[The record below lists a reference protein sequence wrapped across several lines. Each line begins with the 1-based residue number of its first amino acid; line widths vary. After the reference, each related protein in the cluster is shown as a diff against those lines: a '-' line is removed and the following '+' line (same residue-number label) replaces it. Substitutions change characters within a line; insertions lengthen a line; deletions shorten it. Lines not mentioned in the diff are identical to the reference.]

1 MPVTFV
7 RDPAT
12 GVGYSVNIAGNTPT
26 EQETARINEFLAAQS
41 SLSPP
46 ILPPA
51 EPAPPPVE
59 ERATAFGRGLG
70 LEPLQLAYSR
80 AVTQRVFADQYGTPE
95 QAEAAR
101 LAEQE
106 AIAEIQRFQEVN
118 PSVGLFDIENVGD
131 VGSFAGEVLGGE
143 AADLAIQLGA
153 TGTGAGIG
161 SLAGPGGTAIGAGIG
176 RGVGVGITTYRMLPQ
191 LFAEAI
197 TAQERAGND
206 PNIALAAAT
215 TVGNALLEFVT
226 DYFTLIPGGGAAAS
240 RIRKAAVTGG
250 NAAITQGG
258 TEALQQVIVRAQAGL
273 PLDNEEAAREIAEA
287 FASGLVFAAPGAV
300 IGFASR
306 DGQLDADQKR
316 EAELAEKDAARAIR
330 DSSAPVEFASVPQ
343 GVSESTIALS
353 APPPKTEAEWRKGFR
368 RYERERARDIKPVSL
383 RALPIEEVRAIR
395 AARQAQGITNQ
406 TQLGRNATL
415 QEIQAVLGT
424 DAVNREVQK
433 QKPMSAAETAF
444 APIENKSFS
453 QQQFDAVLDTV
464 RATGKINFP
473 EVKKVLQKTQRDPVP
488 TAMVNDVLTEASN
501 RGLFER
507 TAKPRKDGGTR
518 FSYQLSPALT
528 AAQTEGS
535 INQKQLSDIQREFA
549 EKQQEIAR
557 LQEEA
562 RRIEQT
568 GTTLDGK
575 PRKISTPERKKIARL
590 EADTRSIAARMQ
602 DLSARM
608 GLDPAVRPI
617 PALELTPA
625 GERQQQ
631 RDALKAEL
639 ADQQQRASDAAAKF
653 DLQIIDLKKR
663 LSDPQANKDGIRAQ
677 ISDLQT
683 QRELARGAVLR
694 GQTPTPPPT
703 LRYTPRFQRIANN
716 LRGRLDKLG
725 LTDVGVKLEGLLDRQ
740 GSIEGV
746 YSPENRVI
754 RLASALHDS
763 NLSDTQLEARLSEI
777 MDHELVHALWEMGL
791 FTDAERASLIKAAG
805 ERKYVAMI
813 DGKPSK
819 RRYTYLQRA
828 QRMYADQD
836 LEVQQEEA
844 IAEMFRNYASGRDK
858 FAGRPQNIFRRI
870 INFFKSF
877 SKAATQEGAQGPA
890 DIFAG
895 IERGEIGVRERAP
908 VPGATE
914 RESRR
919 ALSAD
924 VQSAQQRLAQDPGS
938 LGLTQALVSRINPI
952 YRPVALPKDKMPSN
966 REAALWLEN
975 FFTGVPITD
984 FTAELSP
991 DQIREIATLMAA
1003 EAELALQNS
1012 GNAFDWYSSAM
1023 AKAIDIASVK
1033 YPMLNNDAAADEAGL
1048 GNASNAR
1055 FVFTY
1060 IMAVTSQNMDVAANA
1075 KETDTLFGRM
1085 LDKIRAGDY
1094 TMPES
1099 WGTGDKREAMG
1110 KNFAKF
1116 GPLVGAMRG
1125 DTFPERIAKLD
1136 ALFRESKSVK
1146 EWEADLKSRGIPY
1159 SPPGQTAKDAVVYG
1173 SSTLGP
1179 KIGNGFWQN
1188 LNGNYT
1194 PLTIDLWM
1202 RRTWGRLTG
1211 KSIGNPAALPEQ
1223 RQRFKDAVARSRSR
1237 LRGNKE
1243 EIARVT
1249 GRIEEL
1255 LVQVNNLKNLD
1266 IKDPAVKAQYG
1277 SKKNINEQ
1285 LKLVKNELAD
1295 TLDVRPDLLGIKA
1308 PEVWQTAYNKDNTVL
1323 LAYAKRSLKPW
1334 EAEYKKLSTRLSK
1347 EEIADITPTWVRAA
1361 KTIVTNLGKPIDQVA
1376 NGTQRKQIEEAGRQA
1391 LDILESRGIVL
1402 TNADLQAV
1410 LWYPEKDLWGSLSAD
1425 LNVDEDGTPIVEAN
1439 LLNESY
1445 DGAFA
1450 RILEKQGYD
1459 VRGREGRPTVAG
1471 SDARLRR
1478 PGGAEGSG
1486 RIGGGGISEA
1496 AQAEARPEAAGL
1508 EDNSVITERRDR
1520 ESRRPMYSVTA
1531 VLNAQSG
1538 TNNMTA
1544 IQKQVSQY
1552 TDLSDWFAKGLG
1564 IIVRDKTKDRF
1575 GKTAAQRRTD
1585 KFLQTVQDSFLPV
1598 GRMIKEMKDR
1608 GLTIMDAIDPYLKQ
1622 QLSRSVSG
1630 ARIEER
1636 KRGIYKNMQEAIK
1649 GLTITDANRESL
1661 IKASRSKATKGD
1673 GLAAHIFDL
1682 SGSNS
1687 LAVAEIYLYAKHALE
1702 RNEYVRKI
1710 DKANQ
1715 AGSGMTD
1722 AEANAIL
1729 NWFSSNLSQQ
1739 NRSAIAQIEAAA
1751 KAIVADTNKVRVDGN
1766 LIPAQLVNLTTD
1778 GSTKSDKDGS
1788 TKPDK
1793 KAPNFQN
1800 YVPLR
1805 GRFDD
1810 DDSVDYGITPQG
1822 RGFSVSGKEDQA
1834 LLGRD
1839 SYGGNIIAN
1848 LLFQNQNS
1856 IVRAGTNE
1864 VALSLVDLME
1874 SDPNITKSFGRILE
1888 RRPQRR
1894 ILNPAG
1900 NVQYTVDQGFKN
1912 DPNIVIAKR
1921 NGEDIIVRLDDANIA
1936 GAFNGKN
1943 IWNVGHAE
1951 KILRFTG
1958 MLNRYLSAISTSFNP
1973 EFTITN
1979 LPRDLQ
1985 TAGVQISEFEL
1996 PGLRREIILNAFPAM
2011 KGIYQA
2017 IIKEDYNSEYAKKY
2031 MEFVKAGG
2039 SSAANPMQTL
2049 EDQIAGIDSLM
2060 RDLGK
2065 GGPAPFMKKNLKR
2078 LGALVEG
2085 LNTAVENAVRL
2096 TTYDAL
2102 KKRGF
2107 SSERAAQA
2115 ARSVT
2120 VDFTK
2125 TGDMGSILNS
2135 LYLFYNASLQG
2146 SFFLLRSAARSK
2158 RVREILAGAIVA
2170 GFVNDMLNALFLSDE
2185 DDAGIKEYDKFD
2197 DWFLE
2202 HNIVFMLP
2210 GGRRFAIPMPYGL
2223 NAFYNTGRSISS
2235 AIRRNAFD
2243 HYGAYDVGDAT
2254 KSIRNTLLE
2263 VVNPLGG
2270 AEHFLSWASPTIAD
2284 PFISLYGTN
2293 IGYDDKNIRKEAFP
2307 NQRVAVSQL
2316 YWSSTSPTA
2325 VTVANAL
2332 NEATGGT
2339 PVRSGWLDV
2348 SPDTLEFWFDFA
2360 LGGAGGFAQRT
2371 LEAPYNI
2378 ATAEAGEDVVR
2389 QIPFLRKIYGS
2400 VSTREDLGTYIEGR
2414 DQLLELRADYRN
2426 AVDNRDVERI
2436 QRLRQ
2441 NNLEELRLAE
2451 AINRI
2456 EQTRRKITQRINDI
2470 TANESI
2476 PDDQKRALL
2485 EQLDNRKQQV
2495 ITRGLQLMSG
2505 QSQ

>member
-1 MPVTFV
+1 MPT
-7 RDPAT
+7 
-12 GVGYSVNIAGNTPT
+12 
-26 EQETARINEFLAAQS
+26 
-41 SLSPP
+41 
-46 ILPPA
+46 
-51 EPAPPPVE
+51 
-59 ERATAFGRGLG
+59 
-70 LEPLQLAYSR
+70 
-80 AVTQRVFADQYGTPE
+80 
-95 QAEAAR
+95 
-101 LAEQE
+101 
-106 AIAEIQRFQEVN
+106 
-118 PSVGLFDIENVGD
+118 
-131 VGSFAGEVLGGE
+131 
-143 AADLAIQLGA
+143 
-153 TGTGAGIG
+153 
-161 SLAGPGGTAIGAGIG
+161 
-176 RGVGVGITTYRMLPQ
+176 
-191 LFAEAI
+191 
-197 TAQERAGND
+197 
-206 PNIALAAAT
+206 
-215 TVGNALLEFVT
+215 
-226 DYFTLIPGGGAAAS
+226 
-240 RIRKAAVTGG
+240 
-250 NAAITQGG
+250 
-258 TEALQQVIVRAQAGL
+258 
-273 PLDNEEAAREIAEA
+273 
-287 FASGLVFAAPGAV
+287 
-300 IGFASR
+300 
-306 DGQLDADQKR
+306 
-316 EAELAEKDAARAIR
+316 
-330 DSSAPVEFASVPQ
+330 
-343 GVSESTIALS
+343 
-353 APPPKTEAEWRKGFR
+353 
-368 RYERERARDIKPVSL
+368 
-383 RALPIEEVRAIR
+383 
-395 AARQAQGITNQ
+395 
-406 TQLGRNATL
+406 
-415 QEIQAVLGT
+415 
-424 DAVNREVQK
+424 
-433 QKPMSAAETAF
+433 
-444 APIENKSFS
+444 
-453 QQQFDAVLDTV
+453 
-464 RATGKINFP
+464 
-473 EVKKVLQKTQRDPVP
+473 
-488 TAMVNDVLTEASN
+488 
-501 RGLFER
+501 
-507 TAKPRKDGGTR
+507 
-518 FSYQLSPALT
+518 
-528 AAQTEGS
+528 
-535 INQKQLSDIQREFA
+535 
-549 EKQQEIAR
+549 
-557 LQEEA
+557 
-562 RRIEQT
+562 
-568 GTTLDGK
+568 
-575 PRKISTPERKKIARL
+575 
-590 EADTRSIAARMQ
+590 
-602 DLSARM
+602 
-608 GLDPAVRPI
+608 
-617 PALELTPA
+617 
-625 GERQQQ
+625 
-631 RDALKAEL
+631 
-639 ADQQQRASDAAAKF
+639 
-653 DLQIIDLKKR
+653 
-663 LSDPQANKDGIRAQ
+663 
-677 ISDLQT
+677 
-683 QRELARGAVLR
+683 
-694 GQTPTPPPT
+694 
-703 LRYTPRFQRIANN
+703 
-716 LRGRLDKLG
+716 
-725 LTDVGVKLEGLLDRQ
+725 
-740 GSIEGV
+740 
-746 YSPENRVI
+746 
-754 RLASALHDS
+754 
-763 NLSDTQLEARLSEI
+763 
-777 MDHELVHALWEMGL
+777 
-791 FTDAERASLIKAAG
+791 
-805 ERKYVAMI
+805 
-813 DGKPSK
+813 
-819 RRYTYLQRA
+819 
-828 QRMYADQD
+828 
-836 LEVQQEEA
+836 
-844 IAEMFRNYASGRDK
+844 
-858 FAGRPQNIFRRI
+858 
-870 INFFKSF
+870 
-877 SKAATQEGAQGPA
+877 
-890 DIFAG
+890 
-895 IERGEIGVRERAP
+895 
-908 VPGATE
+908 
-914 RESRR
+914 
-919 ALSAD
+919 
-924 VQSAQQRLAQDPGS
+924 
-938 LGLTQALVSRINPI
+938 
-952 YRPVALPKDKMPSN
+952 N

-975 FFTGVPITD
+975 FYTGVPITD
-984 FTAELSP
+984 FTAQLSP
-991 DQIREIATLMAA
+991 EQIREIATLMAA

-1033 YPMLNNDAAADEAGL
+1033 YPMLDNDVAADEAGL

-1060 IMAVTSQNMDVAANA
+1060 IMAVTSQNMDVASNA

-1085 LDKIRAGDY
+1085 LEQIKVGDY
-1094 TMPES
+1094 TMPKS
-1099 WGTGDKREAMG
+1099 WGTGDKRKAMG
-1110 KNFAKF
+1110 ENFAKF

-1136 ALFRESKSVK
+1136 ALFRESKMVK
-1146 EWEADLKSRGIPY
+1146 EWEADLRSRGIPY
-1159 SPPGQTAKDAVVYG
+1159 SPPGQTAKDAIVYG

-1285 LKLVKNELAD
+1285 LKLAKNELAD
-1295 TLDVRPDLLGIKA
+1295 AIDARPDLLGIKA

-1471 SDARLRR
+1471 SDARLGR

-1486 RIGGGGISEA
+1486 GIGGGGISEA

-1710 DKANQ
+1710 DVSNQ
-1715 AGSGMTD
+1715 SGSGMTD

-1793 KAPNFQN
+1793 EAPNFQN